1 MVVINTVVIILK
13 ILANITVLRKYS
25 NLEVTNLLTLIIVF
39 TRHAMIE
46 ARLSKRQVKE
56 RTMKCRF
63 IKMVLEN
70 QIRNVLIITWK
81 LETIFRVP

>member
-81 LETIFRVP
+81 LEAIFMVP

>member
-81 LETIFRVP
+81 LETIFMVP

>member
-1 MVVINTVVIILK
+1 MVLINTVVIILK

-39 TRHAMIE
+39 KRHAMIE

-81 LETIFRVP
+81 LETIFMVP

>member
-46 ARLSKRQVKE
+46 ARLSKRQVNE